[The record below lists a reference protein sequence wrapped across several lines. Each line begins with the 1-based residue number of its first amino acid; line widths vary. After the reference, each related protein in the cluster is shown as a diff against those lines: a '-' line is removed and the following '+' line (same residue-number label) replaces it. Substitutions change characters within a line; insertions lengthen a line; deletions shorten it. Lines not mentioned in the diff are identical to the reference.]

1 MDCAGHGSSQWSPR
15 SCCSTIWRRTVSAH
29 SCRAWWSAR
38 YHTPKVLLLLL
49 TLLGLEI
56 LYQLVLHDV
65 STEAKETLHHLE
77 EVEVTLM
84 VSHCLTVVL
93 PGGHWAACRPS
104 SSTDK
109 LTVDELTA
117 VGQGQN
123 SSSALPRQH
132 DNYTLN
138 WILNLSCWSND

>member
-1 MDCAGHGSSQWSPR
+1 MLDTVALNDLPGAVVLPYGEGQSQHIVAGLDDLRDITHP
-15 SCCSTIWRRTVSAH
+15 
-29 SCRAWWSAR
+29 
-38 YHTPKVLLLLL
+38 VLLLLL
-49 TLLGLEI
+49 TLPGLEI

-65 STEAKETLHHLE
+65 STEAKEILHRLE

-109 LTVDELTA
+109 LTADELRA

-138 WILNLSCWSND
+138 

>member
-1 MDCAGHGSSQWSPR
+1 MVALNDLPGAVVLPYEEGQSQHIVAGLDDLRDITHP
-15 SCCSTIWRRTVSAH
+15 
-29 SCRAWWSAR
+29 
-38 YHTPKVLLLLL
+38 VLLLLL
-49 TLLGLEI
+49 TPPGLEI

-77 EVEVTLM
+77 EIEITLM

-109 LTVDELTA
+109 LTADELRA
-117 VGQGQN
+117 VGWGKTAAVLYPD
-123 SSSALPRQH
+123 SMI
-132 DNYTLN
+132 T
-138 WILNLSCWSND
+138 IL